1 MDVFSSTTH
10 IHSGPYLVPEGC
22 LELDLPS
29 LPNCEDVRASGHT
42 WRRLQREP
50 RKYAPGGLPH
60 IDSCWWPWDTL
71 SQSRQLSAYSQP
83 RIVSTHLPRKS
94 KWYPSRTTHSVPRVL
109 VLPDAVCLLSLFP
122 SSPRILDIFRSPLH
136 QAHYPAKLDLGS
148 TTLLSYFLSA
158 PRSPSVL
165 QLPCYL
171 ISVHCARLLKWLL
184 CRLQVIAL
192 ILHIF
197 QHLAGWAGM
206 EIDFAIHGSFFNP
219 FVIIQ
224 LSNQGVGG
232 GNQIHSHSVLR
243 LCISNHSSGF
253 LSFPQVPV
261 PFET

>member
-1 MDVFSSTTH
+1 MS
-10 IHSGPYLVPEGC
+10 VPVDILEEGSKGNRESMHQVASIT
-22 LELDLPS
+22 LIPVGDPEIPWANLDSFLP
-29 LPNCEDVRASGHT
+29 
-42 WRRLQREP
+42 
-50 RKYAPGGLPH
+50 
-60 IDSCWWPWDTL
+60 TL
-71 SQSRQLSAYSQP
+71 SPELSVHIFP
-83 RIVSTHLPRKS
+83 EKS
-94 KWYPSRTTHSVPRVL
+94 KWHPSQTTHSVPRVL

-192 ILHIF
+192 ILHIL